1 MNIRHL
7 DTLVRLESM
16 SVVLVVSCIL
26 SLCASGSAQAAP
38 RLVSDSQARHL
49 GLAREWNAQVRVNAA
64 RNEVERAVLEGDRL
78 TVLTSAGLVHEFD
91 ALTGRT
97 IWVAPVGNPDHPSLG
112 PAASDKYV
120 ALLNGSTLFVLDR
133 ADGKP
138 IIVRPVGGAPGAA
151 PAVGQN
157 YVFVPL
163 AVGRIEGYPLGE
175 QKLTPW
181 YYQSYGRAMV
191 PPLATP
197 ESFVWTTDSGHL
209 YVGRGGENLGV
220 RFRLETGSDIV
231 APPAYGAQY
240 VYVATDDGEVFS
252 MHELTGNRRW
262 KYATGFPIARAP
274 AVVGNKVYVTSD
286 EPMLHCIDAEKGT
299 GLWEAPHIK
308 QFAAASANR
317 VYAVDDL
324 GSLVVLDASNGTV
337 LGRIPTDSSTHAL
350 VNDQTDR
357 IYLVSKDGV
366 IQCLHEIGSPKPMYH
381 QPKVQPEAPKPTEQP
396 AVGATVPSQPS
407 TDEAAEEPA
416 DETDEPASEEPAE
429 EMEDAAPAGE
439 SGDEDPFGDL

>member
-1 MNIRHL
+1 VQEL
-7 DTLVRLESM
+7 
-16 SVVLVVSCIL
+16 
-26 SLCASGSAQAAP
+26 
-38 RLVSDSQARHL
+38 
-49 GLAREWNAQVRVNAA
+49 
-64 RNEVERAVLEGDRL
+64 
-78 TVLTSAGLVHEFD
+78 D

-97 IWVAPVGNPDHPSLG
+97 VWIAPVGNPDHPSLG
-112 PAASDKYV
+112 PAASDKHV
-120 ALLNGSTLFVLDR
+120 ALLNGSTLIVLDR

-138 IIVRPVGGAPGAA
+138 IIVRPIGGAPGAA

-231 APPAYGAQY
+231 APPAYGAPN
-240 VYVATDDGEVFS
+240 VYVATTDGEVFS
-252 MHELTGNRRW
+252 MDEQTGERRW
-262 KYATGFPIARAP
+262 KYATGFPVTRAP
-274 AVVGNKVYVTSD
+274 AVVGKKVYVTSD

-299 GLWEAPHIK
+299 ELWQAPHVS
-308 QFAAASANR
+308 QFAAASAKR
-317 VYAVDDL
+317 VYGVDDL
-324 GSLVVLDASNGTV
+324 GSLMVLDASNGSV
-337 LGRIPTDSSTHAL
+337 LGRIPTDSTTHAL

-357 IYLVSKDGV
+357 VYLVSKDGV
-366 IQCLHEIGSPKPMYH
+366 VQCLHEIGVPEPMQH
-381 QPKVQPEAPKPTEQP
+381 QPKVQAEAPKPGDQP
-396 AVGATVPSQPS
+396 ADSAAAPTASPSE
-407 TDEAAEEPA
+407 DAAEETAEEP
-416 DETDEPASEEPAE
+416 EEPAAEEPAE
-429 EMEDAAPAGE
+429 EMEDEAPAEAGGE
-439 SGDEDPFGDL
+439 DDPFSDFN